1 MHDVLYLDT
10 ARLGRMSHRTF
21 RAATDVARVA
31 HEQGSTLYFD
41 DFMRCGG
48 SILNAAELSRYPSF
62 ADWQG
67 PARLSD
73 RIRTLAGAGEMWQVV
88 FASRSANLMSLAAR
102 LQFRLCRKVLVT
114 DLSWPFYEQLHLREQ
129 QKSRNALHRVEIHD
143 DILRRQCT
151 LDELLDK
158 VVTHYLAQGCD
169 GLFLPLVDHR
179 GIRLPIQQLVTRIR
193 EKAELRF
200 CVVDAAQA
208 FQHVPLE
215 LFSDYCDLVIAG
227 CHKWLASHV
236 PMGLAFYGR
245 EPSRRFIDE
254 SIARW
259 LKDGSLGD
267 PLLQYTN
274 ELLTGNANAY
284 GETTALQPL
293 LTANAAAIDAQDGFT
308 GIDHSKNREA
318 VLSCIADSHWQ
329 AILPDRSFDSQV
341 ILIESPSHPL
351 VDPRR
356 HFLQHGVAVTAYDN
370 GIVRLALPK
379 SPIDSH
385 SLRLLSAALR

>member
-73 RIRTLAGAGEMWQVV
+73 RIRTLAGAGELWEVV

-102 LQFRLCRKVLVT
+102 LQIRLCRKVLVT
-114 DLSWPFYEQLHLREQ
+114 DLSWPFYEHLHRREQ
-129 QKSRNALHRVEIHD
+129 RESCNAVYRVEIHD
-143 DILRRQCT
+143 DILRRQWSS
-151 LDELLDK
+151 DELLDK
-158 VVTHYLAQGCD
+158 LVTQYIAQGCD

-179 GIRLPIQQLVTRIR
+179 GIRLPIQELVTRIR
-193 EKAELRF
+193 RRAELRF

-208 FQHVPLE
+208 FQQVPLE
-215 LFSDYCDLVIAG
+215 LSSDYCDLVIAG

-245 EPSRRFIDE
+245 EPSRRFVGE

-259 LKDGSLGD
+259 LNDGSLGD

-274 ELLTGNANAY
+274 ELFTGNANAY
-284 GETTALQPL
+284 GETTALLPL
-293 LTANAAAIDAQDGFT
+293 LTANAAAIDAQVGT
-308 GIDHSKNREA
+308 TEIGYPKNREA
-318 VLSCIADSHWQ
+318 VLGCVANSHWQ
-329 AILPDRSFDSQV
+329 AILPDGSFDSQV

-351 VDPRR
+351 VDARR

-370 GIVRLALPK
+370 GTVRLALPK
-379 SPIDSH
+379 SPIDPNAFGQ
-385 SLRLLSAALR
+385 LTAALQ